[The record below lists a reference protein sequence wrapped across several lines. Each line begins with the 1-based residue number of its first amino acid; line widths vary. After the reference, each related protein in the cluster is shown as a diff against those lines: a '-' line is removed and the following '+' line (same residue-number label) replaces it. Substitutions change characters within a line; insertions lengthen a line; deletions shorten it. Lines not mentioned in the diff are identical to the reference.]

1 MDNRL
6 QEVETEL
13 RRVLA
18 TDSPTLRQIIEYF
31 LQVNGKGTRPLLVL
45 LCGEVSSSPK
55 EYSVDL
61 AVAVELLHMASLVHD
76 DILDQSPIRRKQPTI
91 HNLWDE
97 RTAVLVGDYFFGK
110 MLKIISRYPQVVL
123 YFSDVIQSLVTG
135 EFMQI
140 EQRYNA
146 WLPEEFYLERIYHK
160 TANFIATCCKI
171 SSIASDASS
180 EIRESLTNF
189 GYYLGMAYQLLDD
202 LQDFGSHPDLIGKPV
217 LQDATQGIY
226 TLSVLHAVR
235 QSYVS
240 AESLEQLQHLPD
252 DSLAYGK
259 HVTSRYI
266 QKALYSLSQ
275 LPNTE
280 AKTALQFIALKLKQE
295 TARLKGEHQ
304 HATSIH

>member
-1 MDNRL
+1 MDSRL

-18 TDSPTLRQIIEYF
+18 TDSPTLRPIIEYF

-76 DILDQSPIRRKQPTI
+76 DIVDQSPIRRKQPTI
-91 HNLWDE
+91 HSMWDE
-97 RTAVLVGDYFFGK
+97 RMAVLVGDYFFGK
-110 MLKIISRYPQVVL
+110 MLKTISRYPQVVL
-123 YFSDVIQSLVTG
+123 YFSDVVQSLVTG

-146 WLPEEFYLERIYHK
+146 RLPEEFYLERIYHK

-189 GYYLGMAYQLLDD
+189 GYYLGMAYQL
-202 LQDFGSHPDLIGKPV
+202 HPDVIGKPV

-226 TLSVLHAVR
+226 TLPVLHAVR
-235 QSYVS
+235 QSYLSV
-240 AESLEQLQHLPD
+240 ESLEQLQHLPD

-266 QKALYSLSQ
+266 QKALHSLSR

-295 TARLKGEHQ
+295 IARVKGEHQ
-304 HATSIH
+304 HAPSIH